1 MYTGKITFIQ
11 GELQGSSIDLQP
23 GKQQVLGRNGA
34 NCNIFFQSD
43 RVSRVHC
50 AITFD
55 ENTGRLSLLN
65 YSTSGTT
72 VNGNELGPQQ
82 TVNIDN
88 GAKVKLGH
96 SDNVFTFSAQLVN
109 TNVSTP
115 KRTGVIKRLSK
126 KYTPRPDNGASIF
139 EDYLVE
145 DDEKEVLTL
154 SNDRVLNFFTG
165 KGLLKNKAVLTNR
178 RLYINEHKGIIS
190 YAYSRDVVELDEVT
204 GTSIVKRNP
213 IWSLVMA
220 GVWLVV
226 GII

>member
-154 SNDRVLNFFTG
+154 SNDRV
-165 KGLLKNKAVLTNR
+165 
-178 RLYINEHKGIIS
+178 
-190 YAYSRDVVELDEVT
+190 
-204 GTSIVKRNP
+204 
-213 IWSLVMA
+213 
-220 GVWLVV
+220 
-226 GII
+226 